1 MTNTP
6 QPEPNTDAQR
16 LQIQAELLADMAK
29 MSADEREK
37 LISEA
42 EQTGLLPGARSYG
55 IRGEQ
60 IAKLQELFP
69 KVQEHQIPPLTLDA
83 PSAPGFFRTEVTAQ
97 IADHLHRL
105 DDPDSSF
112 TTAFA
117 YCGELGKRVL
127 TDARKRVNTLRR
139 QANLPLL
146 DAALR
151 LHRRV
156 ADANTKATPEEV
168 DAQFVKE
175 VNGATKRMSLN
186 LARKANSA
194 FDQKCMF
201 GTLSVKEVQILREC
215 SRYLK
220 EQHSGIY
227 YGDNQRFLR
236 QLLSLFLRYRA
247 KGYGPL
253 YALRLPSIREHER
266 KHPNVLYRDR
276 ANPEQMAWGG
286 TTPPSPGTQTYY
298 ESSRNDDGT
307 IEIVEKQ
314 VVDKWK
320 RPQITAEDFFGEEM
334 SDAPD
339 ETGVG
344 DAQRIFAA
352 SISNVMGLGG

>member
-1 MTNTP
+1 MTDTP
-6 QPEPNTDAQR
+6 QSAVSNDAQR

-29 MSADEREK
+29 MSQEEREK

-42 EQTGLLPGARSYG
+42 EQTALLPGARSYG

-60 IAKLQELFP
+60 IAKLAELFP
-69 KVQEHQIPPLTLDA
+69 RVQEHQIPPLTLDSA
-83 PSAPGFFRTEVTAQ
+83 SAPGFFRAEVTAQ

-105 DDPDSSF
+105 DDPDSVF

-127 TDARKRVNTLRR
+127 TDARKRVNNLRR

-151 LHRRV
+151 LHRLV
-156 ADANTKATPEEV
+156 ANANTKATPEEV

-175 VNGATKRMSLN
+175 VDIATKRMSLN
-186 LARKANSA
+186 LARKSNSA

-201 GTLSVKEVQILREC
+201 GTLTVKEVQILREC

-227 YGDNQRFLR
+227 YGENQRFLR
-236 QLLSLFLRYRA
+236 QLLSLFLRYRV

-253 YALRLPSIREHER
+253 YALRLRSIREEQR

-276 ANPEQMAWGG
+276 ANPDQFAWGG
-286 TTPPSPGTQTYY
+286 TTPPSPGMQTYY
-298 ESSRNDDGT
+298 KHTRNEDGT
-307 IEIVEKQ
+307 TEIVEKQ
-314 VVDKWK
+314 VFDKWK
-320 RPQITAEDFFGEEM
+320 RPQITGEDFFGEELG
-334 SDAPD
+334 DAPD
-339 ETGVG
+339 ETGVS
-344 DAQRIFAA
+344 DAQRLFAA
-352 SISNVMGLGG
+352 SIANVMGLGG